1 MRRPLLLLAL
11 LALGACRLGADEG
24 GPPALDPQPLA
35 APPVEMTTLTD
46 PAPAAGPAAAVAPS
60 PNPGSAPKTTAEAPP
75 VVVSP
80 SQRACEKAGGSYVAV
95 KALFTCVKTPPDAGK
110 RCARESDCSGRCLA
124 RSQTCAP
131 LDPLLGCNDI
141 LDDEGRRIT
150 LCLD

>member
-35 APPVEMTTLTD
+35 APPVEVTTLTD
-46 PAPAAGPAAAVAPS
+46 PAPAAVPLAPGL
-60 PNPGSAPKTTAEAPP
+60 GSVPETTAEPP
-75 VVVSP
+75 PAVVSP
-80 SQRACEKAGGSYVAV
+80 SQLACEKAGGSYVAV
-95 KALFTCVKTPPDAGK
+95 KALFTCVKTPPDAGR

>member
-11 LALGACRLGADEG
+11 LALGACRLGADAG
-24 GPPALDPQPLA
+24 GPPALDPQSLA
-35 APPVEMTTLTD
+35 APPVEVTTLTD
-46 PAPAAGPAAAVAPS
+46 PAPAAVPPAPGPE
-60 PNPGSAPKTTAEAPP
+60 SAPETTAEPP
-75 VVVSP
+75 PAVVSP
-80 SQRACEKAGGSYVAV
+80 SQLACEKAGGSYVAV
-95 KALFTCVKTPPDAGK
+95 KALFTCVKTPPDAGR

>member
-35 APPVEMTTLTD
+35 APPVEVTTLTD
-46 PAPAAGPAAAVAPS
+46 PAPAAVPLAPGL
-60 PNPGSAPKTTAEAPP
+60 GSAPETTAEPP
-75 VVVSP
+75 PAVVSP
-80 SQRACEKAGGSYVAV
+80 SQLACEKAGGSYVAV
-95 KALFTCVKTPPDAGK
+95 KALFICVKTPPDAGR